1 MTPSNARGIN
11 RLYLP
16 AVSLIGLL
24 LTGCASSPS
33 AVFEKIEAAA
43 KAGKAEEFASYFS
56 EDSRPFAAALLS
68 LYVSNASATGP
79 VSKPLDL
86 LTRSTVEEERIEG
99 QRAFVMVKTPT
110 GTKRNIVF
118 IQDEK
123 NAWKLDVAQTEKLN
137 AEK

>member
-1 MTPSNARGIN
+1 MNLLNVRHIG
-11 RLYLP
+11 RLFLS
-16 AVSLIGLL
+16 AICLAGLL
-24 LTGCASSPS
+24 QTGCASSPS
-33 AVFEKIEAAA
+33 SVFEKIETAA

-56 EDSRPFAAALLS
+56 EDSRPFAAALMS

-99 QRAFVMVKTPT
+99 QRAFVMVKTST
-110 GTKRNIVF
+110 GTKHNIVF
-118 IQDEK
+118 IQNEK
-123 NAWKLDVAQTEKLN
+123 GAWKLDIAQTEKLN